1 MSLSFSRSAS
11 LLRLSIIIVA
21 AAAIERAAVIA
32 IVVFLSQKWVA
43 GGHFSIRVPVL
54 PRCKQGRV

>member
-1 MSLSFSRSAS
+1 MSLSLSRSAS

-32 IVVFLSQKWVA
+32 MIIFVVFVIGCSSLSD
-43 GGHFSIRVPVL
+43 I
-54 PRCKQGRV
+54 